1 MLLLHSSKNYS
12 INTAKELSRKI
23 NKVVFTP
30 SCFRGP
36 VMYDVVTYG
45 ASEQKILL
53 RYRTDLAYMT
63 HSVMGKQKV
72 IKQNSYIIAIR

>member
-1 MLLLHSSKNYS
+1 MFLLHSSKNYA

-30 SCFRGP
+30 NCFREP
-36 VMYDVVTYG
+36 VMYGVVNYG
-45 ASEQKILL
+45 ASECP
-53 RYRTDLAYMT
+53 RYRTNLAYMT
-63 HSVMGKQKV
+63 HSVMGKKKV